1 MGEEYET
8 IFEHDGVRVEESR
21 YPTGNIKVFDGD
33 QKKKEFSKVLS
44 DPTEKALNYAQ
55 GLVEGKKKLN
65 MTNKNDEEGK
75 YVEGKRG
82 PLGKIAHWIFE
93 HTKILK

>member
-1 MGEEYET
+1 
-8 IFEHDGVRVEESR
+8 
-21 YPTGNIKVFDGD
+21 
-33 QKKKEFSKVLS
+33 
-44 DPTEKALNYAQ
+44 
-55 GLVEGKKKLN
+55 